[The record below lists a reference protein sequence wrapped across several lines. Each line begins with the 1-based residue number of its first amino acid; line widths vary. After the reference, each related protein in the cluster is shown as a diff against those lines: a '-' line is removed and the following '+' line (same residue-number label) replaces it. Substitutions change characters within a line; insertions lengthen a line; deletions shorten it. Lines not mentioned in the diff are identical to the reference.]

1 MAHGFQGWEP
11 PTPVAEQ
18 ILESTIMEITHL
30 NFDGG
35 EGAVVT
41 NARFDHNLYPRSRP
55 EQISVVLTE
64 PFAGVDAKICVGR
77 VNRAK
82 EDDFYLA
89 WTKLPGHP
97 TSFQQRPESIF
108 KPPDGSNNII
118 RLTFRLRGTK
128 IPQSGRIL
136 FFIKHRLI

>member
-18 ILESTIMEITHL
+18 ILESTIMEITHQS
-30 NFDGG
+30 FDGG
-35 EGAVVT
+35 EDAVVT
-41 NARFDHNLYPRSRP
+41 NARFDHYLYPGSLP

-64 PFAGVDAKICVGR
+64 PFAGIDAKICVGR
-77 VNRAK
+77 VNRAS
-82 EDDFYLA
+82 ENELYLA

-97 TSFQQRPESIF
+97 ISFQQRPESIF

-118 RLTFRLRGTK
+118 RLTFRLRGTEV
-128 IPQSGRIL
+128 PQSGRIL